1 MIGFFKTL
9 KDDDRGATAIE
20 YGLIVALIFFGMMAG
35 MMTFATGLTDMWNN
49 VDQTINEAIETN
61 T

>member
-20 YGLIVALIFFGMMAG
+20 YGLIVALIIFGMMAG

>member
-1 MIGFFKTL
+1 MIAFFKNL

-20 YGLIVALIFFGMMAG
+20 YGLIIALIFFGMMAG
-35 MMTFATGLTDMWNN
+35 LTTFATGLTDMWNH
-49 VDQTINEAIETN
+49 VDQTINEAIEEN

>member
-1 MIGFFKTL
+1 VIGFFKTL

>member
-1 MIGFFKTL
+1 MIAFFKTL

-35 MMTFATGLTDMWNN
+35 MMTFAKGLTDMWND
-49 VDQTINEAIETN
+49 VDQTINEVIEET